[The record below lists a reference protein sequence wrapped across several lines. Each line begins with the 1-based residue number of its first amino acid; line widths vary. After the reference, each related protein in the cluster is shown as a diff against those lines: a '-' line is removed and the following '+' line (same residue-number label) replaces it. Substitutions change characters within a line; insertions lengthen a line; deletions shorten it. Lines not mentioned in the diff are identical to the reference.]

1 MAHLLNEMIYRYRL
15 CLDKRAAV
23 KTLKERLVDARNL
36 ALGPF
41 SPGGTIR
48 GKIINLDEFKRGV
61 VELFGEYEA

>member
-23 KTLKERLVDARNL
+23 KTLKEKLVDARNL
-36 ALGPF
+36 AFP
-41 SPGGTIR
+41 STPGGTIR

>member
-23 KTLKERLVDARNL
+23 KTLKESLVDARNL
-36 ALGPF
+36 AMGTVT
-41 SPGGTIR
+41 PGGSVR
-48 GKIINLDEFKRGV
+48 GKIISLDEFKRGC